1 MKSQLLFMLK
11 IISAVISGSALPDMV
26 ENVDWNILY
35 DISAMHN
42 ITNIIGYAAISGKY
56 SMDEEIKQKFIKS
69 VSEYIRIDAIQEQKS
84 KELFERFDK
93 EHIDYMPLKGIN
105 LKKLYPTGD
114 LRKMTDMDILIKE
127 DQRDTITKIMQDS
140 GYEFRTESDHEI
152 IYFIKPFV
160 CVELHKR
167 MVPAYNEDLY
177 EYYGNGWKLAKPTEE
192 GGRYMLPTED
202 EFVYLIAHLAKHY
215 RDAGIGIKHITDIW
229 LFKKQAKGMDF
240 DYINKQLDKLH
251 LTAFYK
257 NVVKVMDCWF
267 EGAEF
272 DALCVSITEFI
283 FKSGVFG
290 NIKTRAATSAIKE
303 NMDDNLENTARLKYI
318 RMIFPKMWYMKN
330 VFPALETRPYLLPY
344 YWIKRLIVG
353 LLYKRRHISYH
364 VKKASGVDS
373 DYLIKCSEHMKMV
386 GLDVYAGRKK
396 Q

>member
-11 IISAVISGSALPDMV
+11 IIAAVISGSAMPETI
-26 ENVDWNILY
+26 ENIDWGMIY
-35 DISAMHN
+35 DISVLHN
-42 ITNIIGYAAISGKY
+42 ITNIIGYAAISDKY
-56 SMDEEIKQKFIKS
+56 SMDEEIKQKFIKA
-69 VSEYIRIDAIQEQKS
+69 VSENIRIDAVQEQKG

-93 EHIDYMPLKGIN
+93 ENIEYMPLKGIN
-105 LKKLYPTGD
+105 LKKLYPSGD

-127 DQRDTITKIMQDS
+127 DQRDAISEIMEDL

-152 IYFIKPFV
+152 IYFSRPFV

-167 MVPAYNEDLY
+167 MVPTYNEDLY
-177 EYYGNGWKLAKPTEE
+177 EYYGNGWKLAISTESS
-192 GGRYMLPTED
+192 GRYMLPKED

-229 LFKKQAKGMDF
+229 LYQTKVKGMDF
-240 DYINKQLDKLH
+240 DYIKKQLEKLN
-251 LTAFYK
+251 LTVFYK
-257 NVVKVMDCWF
+257 NISKVMECWF

-272 DALCVSITEFI
+272 DKLSVGITEFI

-290 NIKTRAATSAIKE
+290 NIKTRAATSAMKE
-303 NMDDNLENTARLKYI
+303 NMDNNLENASRFKYI
-318 RMIFPKMWYMKN
+318 RMFFPKMWYMKN

-353 LLYKRRHISYH
+353 LLYKRGHIRYH
-364 VKKASGVDS
+364 VKKASSVDT
-373 DYLIKCSEHMKMV
+373 DYMIKCGEHMKAV

-396 Q
+396 